1 MPLASPIGSGLGLL
15 NPYAIRTIKHRLGVP
30 VIVDAGVGTASDA
43 CLTMEQ
49 GVDGILMNT
58 GVAAA
63 QDPFGWRPPCASPSM
78 QAATRFSPAACRAAK
93 SRCRRHHA
101 PACSD
106 DRDIRREGARDAA
119 PARSASSCLPTPLWR
134 QCGHRRTPG
143 GRGVA
148 TRAPGGRLARRGSRG
163 SPIGGVTDSRIAAAD
178 VLADLR
184 GGELLDATFDRRAGR
199 LDARD
204 RRWTQE
210 LVYGMLRRR
219 AWIDALLLTRVR
231 GGLAR
236 LDADVTDLLRLGA
249 YQLLYMGSVPAYAAI
264 AQTVELTKQ
273 RHGIGASRLAN
284 AVLRRLDRERA
295 DAPSAVESD
304 APTDPLD
311 ALALRFSHPRWL
323 IARWVARWGA
333 EEAAALLSANNA
345 EAPVVLRPYGIV
357 REQLEAM
364 LEAAGVQHEEAP
376 FVRDSIQL
384 RVTPALTELGAYRQ
398 GLFFVQDPAATLVT
412 QYACVAPGSLVADL
426 CAAPGGKSL
435 ELSRT
440 ASLVVAAD
448 RSAPRR
454 AAPPRQPRG
463 GSMPA
468 TSSASWR
475 MQWHRRSR
483 WPMRCCS
490 MRRAP
495 GRAPSVVIRTPGGA
509 SSRRTS
515 PCMASAQRALL
526 RAAARIVRPGGL
538 LIYSTCSL
546 EIEENDAQIE
556 SFLADHPDFVL
567 EPPPEGV
574 VPAAVLDAGRLRTLP
589 QRHAVDGAF
598 AARLRRAG
606 GAGA

>member
-1 MPLASPIGSGLGLL
+1 
-15 NPYAIRTIKHRLGVP
+15 
-30 VIVDAGVGTASDA
+30 
-43 CLTMEQ
+43 
-49 GVDGILMNT
+49 
-58 GVAAA
+58 
-63 QDPFGWRPPCASPSM
+63 
-78 QAATRFSPAACRAAK
+78 
-93 SRCRRHHA
+93 
-101 PACSD
+101 
-106 DRDIRREGARDAA
+106 
-119 PARSASSCLPTPLWR
+119 
-134 QCGHRRTPG
+134 
-143 GRGVA
+143 
-148 TRAPGGRLARRGSRG
+148 
-163 SPIGGVTDSRIAAAD
+163 
-178 VLADLR
+178 
-184 GGELLDATFDRRAGR
+184 
-199 LDARD
+199 
-204 RRWTQE
+204 
-210 LVYGMLRRR
+210 
-219 AWIDALLLTRVR
+219 
-231 GGLAR
+231 
-236 LDADVTDLLRLGA
+236 
-249 YQLLYMGSVPAYAAI
+249 
-264 AQTVELTKQ
+264 
-273 RHGIGASRLAN
+273 
-284 AVLRRLDRERA
+284 
-295 DAPSAVESD
+295 VESD

-448 RSAPRR
+448 RSAPREQR
-454 AAPPRQPRG
+454 LRGNLRRVDARNVVSIVADAMAPPL
-463 GSMPA
+463 A
-468 TSSASWR
+468 SADAVLLDAPCTGTGTFRRHPDARWR
-475 MQWHRRSR
+475 LK
-483 WPMRCCS
+483 
-490 MRRAP
+490 
-495 GRAPSVVIRTPGGA
+495 PSDLAV
-509 SSRRTS
+509 
-515 PCMASAQRALL
+515 MASAQRALL

>member
-1 MPLASPIGSGLGLL
+1 MTETPPGGGAGRSSG
-15 NPYAIRTIKHRLGVP
+15 AIRFVMPADTSG
-30 VIVDAGVGTASDA
+30 A
-43 CLTMEQ
+43 
-49 GVDGILMNT
+49 T
-58 GVAAA
+58 G
-63 QDPFGWRPPCASPSM
+63 GL
-78 QAATRFSPAACRAAK
+78 PA
-93 SRCRRHHA
+93 
-101 PACSD
+101 
-106 DRDIRREGARDAA
+106 DAA
-119 PARSASSCLPTPLWR
+119 SQGEHPA
-134 QCGHRRTPG
+134 G
-143 GRGVA
+143 GS
-148 TRAPGGRLARRGSRG
+148 PPRLARIA
-163 SPIGGVTDSRIAAAD
+163 IGGVTDSRIAAAD

-440 ASLVVAAD
+440 ASLVVAAAARCAVHRYGHLPSPSGRPVAPQAIGPCRHGIGAARAPPSRGAD
-448 RSAPRR
+448 RSPGWAADLLDMLARDRGERRANRELPRR
-454 AAPPRQPRG
+454 
-463 GSMPA
+463 
-468 TSSASWR
+468 
-475 MQWHRRSR
+475 
-483 WPMRCCS
+483 
-490 MRRAP
+490 
-495 GRAPSVVIRTPGGA
+495 PS
-509 SSRRTS
+509 
-515 PCMASAQRALL
+515 
-526 RAAARIVRPGGL
+526 
-538 LIYSTCSL
+538 
-546 EIEENDAQIE
+546 
-556 SFLADHPDFVL
+556 
-567 EPPPEGV
+567 
-574 VPAAVLDAGRLRTLP
+574 
-589 QRHAVDGAF
+589 
-598 AARLRRAG
+598 
-606 GAGA
+606 